1 MYDNCGAFPYCE
13 VCANYIDKIR
23 IVAECIVVPYRG
35 NFGEIELIGWRVK
48 FWQFHH
54 VLYNGSNWLG
64 FNFAFSRKSKN

>member
-35 NFGEIELIGWRVK
+35 NFGEIEFIGWRVK

-54 VLYNGSNWLG
+54 VL
-64 FNFAFSRKSKN
+64 

>member
-35 NFGEIELIGWRVK
+35 NFGEIEFIGWRVK

-54 VLYNGSNWLG
+54 VLYNQKINSLPK
-64 FNFAFSRKSKN
+64 FSSMQYT